1 MADVLIV
8 EDDRII
14 SELIRRTLSMTGHE
28 GLTAY
33 TGREALSVLDK
44 EKVDLILMDIGLPD
58 MDGFSLMKRCLED
71 YAEIPV
77 ICVTAKDEIPDRIR
91 GLKGGAE
98 DYIVKPFAMEELLAR
113 IQVVLRRFH
122 KEQLV
127 YRIRD
132 LEIDLAGGV
141 VKRSG
146 LPVELTNREYMLF
159 KTLLLNKNI
168 ALSRERLLELA
179 WGRSRWYMGGSC
191 ITIPGRKKGRRQ
203 CVSFGK
209 QIGTVPIS
217 LCMLLFPHHLPDAG

>member
-1 MADVLIV
+1 MADILIV
-8 EDDRII
+8 EDDRKI
-14 SELIRRTLSMTGHE
+14 SELIRRTLSMTGHV

-141 VKRSG
+141 VKKSG

-179 WGRSRWYMGGSC
+179 WGRDYFGDDRTVDVH
-191 ITIPGRKKGRRQ
+191 IRRLRQ
-203 CVSFGK
+203 KLGLEEDIK
-209 QIGTVPIS
+209 TVFKYGYR
-217 LCMLLFPHHLPDAG
+217 LEL